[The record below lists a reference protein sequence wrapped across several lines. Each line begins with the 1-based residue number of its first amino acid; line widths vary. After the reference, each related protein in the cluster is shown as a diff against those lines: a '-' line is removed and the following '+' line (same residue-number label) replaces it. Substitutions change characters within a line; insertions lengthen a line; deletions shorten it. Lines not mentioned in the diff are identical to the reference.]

1 MFETFKLAFKE
12 LVANKGRT
20 VLTALGIA
28 IGVMAITLIISSGDI
43 AKQYIS
49 NYLTKSIGKTNTL
62 VALPGEGGRV
72 DIAKLTYKDADYIS
86 KAKDVFPI
94 VDVSAFYA
102 KSYPVKN
109 YLDETIQQQLRGIDL
124 DYPKVAA
131 NKNVQNVDGRFFSAN
146 EYNDGANVIVVS
158 KQFSREV
165 LGKSTAINDLVE
177 IKSQK
182 FQIIGEYEGQDS
194 LTGDS
199 KEVLTPLPT
208 IWRIA
213 QNGDSEVNIVTFTVE
228 DESQAE
234 YVSANLGNQ
243 VNDYRAKTYT
253 GDKAKKLTFR
263 TSKAAVDSIG
273 GVLTGFQLFLSLVA
287 VIALVV
293 GGIGVLNV
301 MLMAVS
307 QRIKEIGIRKAF
319 GAKNSDILL
328 LFLSESV
335 ALTSLSGLFGALLAQ
350 YLVFV
355 GVRAANYFVPDLGLI
370 ATYSWT
376 SLYVSFLLSAILGV
390 LFGAYPAYKA
400 GKMSVVDALRYE

>member
-62 VALPGEGGRV
+62 VALPFSQTRADAAKMTYSDNV
-72 DIAKLTYKDADYIS
+72 YIDKARDI
-86 KAKDVFPI
+86 FPI
-94 VDVSAFYA
+94 VDVSSIYT
-102 KSYPVKN
+102 KSYPIKN
-109 YLDETIQQQLRGIDL
+109 FLAETIQQQIRGVDMNYQL
-124 DYPKVAA
+124 VSA
-131 NKNVQNVDGRFFSAN
+131 NKNILNLDGRYFSAN
-146 EYNDGANVIVVS
+146 EYDTGASVIVIS
-158 KQFSREV
+158 KQFSRDV
-165 LGKSTAINDLVE
+165 LGKSTSLNELVE

-182 FQIIGEYEGQDS
+182 FQVIGEYEGQDS

-199 KEVLTPLPT
+199 KEVLIPLPT
-208 IWRIA
+208 LWKLS
-213 QNGDSEVNIVTFTVE
+213 QNSESEINQVIFTVQ

-243 VNDYRAKTYT
+243 INDYRAKTFT
-253 GDKAKKLTFR
+253 GDKARALTFR
-263 TSKAAVDSIG
+263 TSKAAVESIS

-355 GVRAANYFVPDLGLI
+355 GVRAANYFLPDLGLI
-370 ATYSWT
+370 ATYSWS
-376 SLYVSFLLSAILGV
+376 SLYIAFVLSAILGV
-390 LFGAYPAYKA
+390 LFGVYPAYKA

>member
-62 VALPGEGGRV
+62 VALPFSQARADAAKITYSDNV
-72 DIAKLTYKDADYIS
+72 YIDKSRDIY
-86 KAKDVFPI
+86 PI
-94 VDVSAFYA
+94 LDVSSIYT
-102 KSYPVKN
+102 KSFQIKN
-109 YLDETIQQQLRGIDL
+109 SLEEKIQQQIRGVDL
-124 DYPKVAA
+124 VYPKVTA
-131 NKNVQNVDGRFFSAN
+131 NKNVQNIDGRYFSEE
-146 EYNDGANVIVVS
+146 EYNVGASVIIVS
-158 KQFSREV
+158 KQFSREI
-165 LGKSTAINDLVE
+165 LGKSTSLNELVE

-182 FQIIGEYEGQDS
+182 FQVIGEYEGEDS
-194 LTGDS
+194 LTGTS
-199 KEVLTPLPT
+199 TEVLMPLPAL
-208 IWRIA
+208 WKLA
-213 QNGDSEVNIVTFTVE
+213 QVSDSEISQVIFTVQE
-228 DESQAE
+228 ESQAE

-243 VNDYRAKTYT
+243 INDYRSKAFS
-253 GDKAKKLTFR
+253 GDKAKALTFR
-263 TSKAAVDSIG
+263 TSKAAVDSIS